1 MFLSLRINKFIYS
14 LPFSINRDSLI
25 LQTFPISDTES
36 SFISGGG
43 PSTTI
48 IHCAPLQH
56 QLNTLKNQS
65 LQDIKFNLGP
75 TVSQCPSDSSLTVY
89 AEVGP
94 PSNNPI
100 SDSSSGSP
108 TIISCLPITSGT
120 NPSLQLPVNIEGT
133 YSSSAYTLPDDA
145 YMNTLEQHHFSLLPD
160 TNGTGTLST
169 TGTSSW
175 SPLLIRQD
183 KVTNT
188 EKLLTL
194 NPLTH
199 CSRST
204 SSLLSVENESGDLA
218 IELPIDYESDTVSQ
232 EDCYYSNRI
241 VLQQGPK
248 SDIPRQ
254 THSLAEQSFSL
265 SSPLHYH
272 SNEFL
277 ATHRTLSSSL
287 LSDVIFSCQPDS
299 SFTQT
304 QPNKFGRQTSD
315 SCLYDESKY
324 PPTPTGHYQPVD
336 FSADPMSDTPPDNS
350 RSSSTSS
357 GCTDLSKYS
366 GDYER
371 DPDYMR
377 GLANKIMSSSTNPS
391 SFLNDQNTR
400 ETGADSGLD
409 GGLYSPLIHPLF
421 GFEHTRE
428 EERYPWQQLTS
439 GYKSLDNLTRDPV
452 STYMKPFWQ
461 ENGQESEHTPPPY
474 DNPYTM

>member
-1 MFLSLRINKFIYS
+1 MSLSLRINKFIQS
-14 LPFSINRDSLI
+14 LLFFINRDSLI
-25 LQTFPISDTES
+25 LQTLPISDTES
-36 SFISGGG
+36 SFVSDSG

-94 PSNNPI
+94 PSSNPI

-108 TIISCLPITSGT
+108 TIISCVPIASAT
-120 NPSLQLPVNIEGT
+120 NPSVQLAENIEGT

-145 YMNTLEQHHFSLLPD
+145 YVNTLEQDHFSMLPD

-183 KVTNT
+183 TETNT
-188 EKLLTL
+188 EKLLAL
-194 NPLTH
+194 NPLNH

-204 SSLLSVENESGDLA
+204 SSLLSIENESSDLA
-218 IELPIDYESDTVSQ
+218 IELPIDNESDTVSQ

-272 SNEFL
+272 SNQFL

-299 SFTQT
+299 SFTQS

-315 SCLYDESKY
+315 SCLYDESMY

-336 FSADPMSDTPPDNS
+336 FSADPMSDTAPDNS

-366 GDYER
+366 GNYER

-377 GLANKIMSSSTNPS
+377 GLVNKIMSSSTNPS
-391 SFLNDQNTR
+391 FLNDQNIR
-400 ETGADSGLD
+400 ETGVDSGLD
-409 GGLYSPLIHPLF
+409 GGLYSPLTHPLF
-421 GFEHTRE
+421 GFEHTQE

-439 GYKSLDNLTRDPV
+439 GYKSLDNLTRDPT
-452 STYMKPFWQ
+452 STYMKPFWR
-461 ENGQESEHTPPPY
+461 ENGQETEHASSPY